1 MKSKLRALSVLP
13 RAIAQPA
20 VAETPAARQRA
31 SFPLGASQEQ
41 VGRSMRFLPR
51 SGSPS
56 GPGRINGR
64 VEMTRAQKHT
74 DLPHVVGLLHVA
86 HVGGKPLRFFEV
98 QKNGAATPW
107 IVFDDFVICIGM
119 TRQQR
124 RWQIRKVQT
133 AYHDQIVM
141 HDGLTLLPLKFA
153 EAIIEA
159 GTESG
164 RRAQNV
170 GVEFLTAAAAAEAVR
185 CEEVS
190 A

>member
-1 MKSKLRALSVLP
+1 
-13 RAIAQPA
+13 
-20 VAETPAARQRA
+20 
-31 SFPLGASQEQ
+31 
-41 VGRSMRFLPR
+41 
-51 SGSPS
+51 
-56 GPGRINGR
+56 
-64 VEMTRAQKHT
+64 MTRSTRLQKQAE
-74 DLPHVVGLLHVA
+74 PPRVGGLLHVA

-107 IVFDDFVICIGM
+107 VAFDDFVICIEM

-133 AYHDQIVM
+133 RYHDQIVM

-164 RRAQNV
+164 RIARNI

-185 CEEVS
+185 CERVS